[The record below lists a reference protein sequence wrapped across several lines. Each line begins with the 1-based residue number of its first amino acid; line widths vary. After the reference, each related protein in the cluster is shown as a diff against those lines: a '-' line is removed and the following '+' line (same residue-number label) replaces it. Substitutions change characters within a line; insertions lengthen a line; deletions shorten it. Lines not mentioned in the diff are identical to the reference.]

1 VLEKAGARILA
12 ARLALSD
19 QIYSTR
25 NLWIDVFEIT
35 GRKAEGQDG
44 KPRYEHLA
52 WPSSLV

>member
-25 NLWIDVFEIT
+25 NLWIDVLKVRDCNFRVNPKNRDLST
-35 GRKAEGQDG
+35 LRDY
-44 KPRYEHLA
+44 RHL
-52 WPSSLV
+52 